1 MNINRA
7 EVGHLTGWSN
17 WDWILNTVLIF
28 GWVLGTV
35 AVLVAA
41 FGVFAIG
48 ADIVEKLPWP
58 PMLVVTV
65 SVIAVLIAGIATL
78 LGAYFTFAS
87 YVLQVF
93 DVLRHSTSWAR
104 SLLMT
109 VFVIGVLIAVVAIGQ
124 RRITEYGD
132 VDWRV
137 VVAVPGPWIVFAVG
151 AFFWD
156 GVHRVAAWVPTTL
169 GGLGAMVVVGLAV
182 AFGMS
187 QKDSAR

>member
-1 MNINRA
+1 MKINRA
-7 EVGHLTGWSN
+7 EVDHLTGWSN

-65 SVIAVLIAGIATL
+65 SGIAVLIAVA
-78 LGAYFTFAS
+78 
-87 YVLQVF
+87 
-93 DVLRHSTSWAR
+93 
-104 SLLMT
+104 
-109 VFVIGVLIAVVAIGQ
+109 AIGQ

-137 VVAVPGPWIVFAVG
+137 VVAVPGPWIVIALG

-156 GVHRVAAWVPTTL
+156 GVHRVAAGVPTTL